1 MTKVWKNTPNNFW
14 DQVEPVDSGCYEWTG
29 KLEKSGYGRVSWHGK
44 KRLAHRI
51 AMFLS
56 GRLADLDTKLLVLH
70 RCDNPKC
77 CNPRHLFLGTHSD
90 NTRDAVSKGRQ
101 FTPDNRGARSGNAK
115 LTIEQADEIR
125 TKYALGYGPQQKI
138 AAEYGVSQMVIS
150 KIVRGVTYCG

>member
-1 MTKVWKNTPNNFW
+1 MTKVWKNTPDNFW

-29 KLEKSGYGRVSWHGK
+29 KLEKSGYGRVSWYGK
-44 KRLAHRI
+44 KRLAHRV

-56 GRLADLDTKLLVLH
+56 SKLADLDTKLLVLH

-101 FTPDNRGARSGNAK
+101 FIPDNRGARSGNAK
-115 LTIEQADEIR
+115 LTLEQADEIR
-125 TKYALGYGPQQKI
+125 TKYAFGYGPQQKI